1 MSLNVELLRETFERA
16 KCENG
21 GATALGMS
29 FYARLFEKYPS
40 VRPLFKTPP
49 EEQHKKLI
57 ASVSAIVGAV
67 EKPEILL
74 PYLRAMGIR
83 HLKYKTE
90 NSHYAAVSENL
101 VAVMS
106 EHLSKEGEW
115 TEAMKETWE
124 AALETVSNIM
134 IEAADNPEKF
144 REELAASGFEADGFK
159 KNNPRP
165 WELSPELTKAA
176 LS

>member
-1 MSLNVELLRETFERA
+1 MPMNVQLLRETFERA
-16 KCENG
+16 KKENG

-29 FYARLFEKYPS
+29 FYARLFEKYPQ

-57 ASVSAIVGAV
+57 ASLASIVGAV
-67 EKPEILL
+67 EKPDVLL
-74 PYLRAMGIR
+74 PFLHAMGIR

-101 VAVMS
+101 VAVLS
-106 EHLSKEGEW
+106 EHLSKEGEF
-115 TEAMKETWE
+115 TDEMRSTWE
-124 AALETVSNIM
+124 AALKTVSDIM

-144 REELAASGFEADGFK
+144 EADLAAAGFEPNGFK
-159 KNNPRP
+159 KNDPRP
-165 WELSPELTKAA
+165 WVLEEELVAR
-176 LS
+176 